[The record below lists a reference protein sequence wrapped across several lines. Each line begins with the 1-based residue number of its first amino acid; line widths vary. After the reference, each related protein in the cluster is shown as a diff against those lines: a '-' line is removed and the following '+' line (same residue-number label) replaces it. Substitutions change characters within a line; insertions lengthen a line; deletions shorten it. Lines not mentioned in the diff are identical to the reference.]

1 MRHSRCAGSW
11 GNVYDEYFTRL
22 SSILISRFMM
32 NLQEA
37 KRCTSGSTGPSWSVS
52 RLRFE
57 RVIGSIGETLGSIIM
72 EGTDNDD
79 EAEE

>member
-1 MRHSRCAGSW
+1 
-11 GNVYDEYFTRL
+11 
-22 SSILISRFMM
+22 MM